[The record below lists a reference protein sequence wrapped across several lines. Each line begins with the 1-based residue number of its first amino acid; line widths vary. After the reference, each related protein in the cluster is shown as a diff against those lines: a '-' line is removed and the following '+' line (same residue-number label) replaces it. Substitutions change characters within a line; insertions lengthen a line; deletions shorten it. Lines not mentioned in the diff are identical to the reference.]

1 MVNSKRGMPKNKIF
15 DCVLMCGSYDLLK
28 GMNLRSK
35 GSIKEF
41 FLGVAVCN
49 SLMMLVMVKKQNK
62 NKLVLEWISRL
73 TFLSFLA
80 ELVYEYYTQLME
92 LEDWGIQFC
101 WHSRKSQEI
110 MRSLN
115 IITVNMKTI
124 LLEMDYFL
132 CLSNS
137 EIPRLQYIFI
147 ASSP

>member
-15 DCVLMCGSYDLLK
+15 DCVLMCGSYDMLQ
-28 GMNLRSK
+28 GMHLHSK

-49 SLMMLVMVKKQNK
+49 SLMMLVIVKKQNK
-62 NKLVLEWISRL
+62 NKLVLEWMSRL

-80 ELVYEYYTQLME
+80 ELVYESYTQLME
-92 LEDWGIQFC
+92 LVDWGIQFC

>member
-15 DCVLMCGSYDLLK
+15 DCVLKCGSYDLLK

-41 FLGVAVCN
+41 FWGVAVCN

-62 NKLVLEWISRL
+62 NKLVLEWMSRL

-80 ELVYEYYTQLME
+80 ELVYESYTQLME
-92 LEDWGIQFC
+92 LVDWGIQFC

-124 LLEMDYFL
+124 LLEMNYFL

-147 ASSP
+147 ASLP

>member
-15 DCVLMCGSYDLLK
+15 DCVLMCGSYDMLQ
-28 GMNLRSK
+28 GMHLHSK

-49 SLMMLVMVKKQNK
+49 SLMMLVIVKKQNK
-62 NKLVLEWISRL
+62 NKLVLEWMSRL

-80 ELVYEYYTQLME
+80 ELVYESYTQLME
-92 LEDWGIQFC
+92 LVDWGIQFC
-101 WHSRKSQEI
+101 WHSRKSQKI

>member
-1 MVNSKRGMPKNKIF
+1 MVHSKRGMPKNKIF

-35 GSIKEF
+35 GSLKEF
-41 FLGVAVCN
+41 LGGVAVCN

-62 NKLVLEWISRL
+62 NKLVLEWMSRL
-73 TFLSFLA
+73 IFLSFLA
-80 ELVYEYYTQLME
+80 ELVYESYTQLME
-92 LEDWGIQFC
+92 LVDWGIQFC

-147 ASSP
+147 ASLP

>member
-15 DCVLMCGSYDLLK
+15 DCVLMCGSYDMLQ
-28 GMNLRSK
+28 GMHLHSK

-49 SLMMLVMVKKQNK
+49 SLMMLVIVKKQNK
-62 NKLVLEWISRL
+62 NKLVLEWMSRL

-92 LEDWGIQFC
+92 LDDWGIQFC

-110 MRSLN
+110 MRSVN
-115 IITVNMKTI
+115 IVTVNIKTI

-132 CLSNS
+132 CLSDS

-147 ASSP
+147 ASLP